1 MSRFSVQ
8 KHYPAMQPLLA
19 LSMQVHDGGRL

>member
-1 MSRFSVQ
+1 MHRFSVA
-8 KHYPAMQPLLA
+8 KHYPAVQPLLA